1 MQMQLAATQTERD
14 QLRAE
19 VESLNQQMSNRE
31 MVMQEEPGDVAA
43 LHQSLVEEQQMSRLL
58 QEELEVARSEKDA
71 AIATL
76 QKRMVAAEE
85 RFTALQSDME
95 AKSGQPNP
103 LERHVEELESMLA
116 AMQAERDALLSEN
129 TFLQQADVQR
139 ISAIADLREAIEEQN
154 CSRQLLQEELERA
167 KNERDMFVTSLQI
180 PPMPVS
186 RFSVTTDD
194 MDMLESTQ
202 YVSND
207 LTCLSTDRS
216 SVLSTDRTALGMD
229 GSMETSG
236 NAGSDYSTSAARRS
250 RMSSHSEVHVP
261 GASHRSEHR
270 SCHEDVDDESF

>member
-1 MQMQLAATQTERD
+1 MGE
-14 QLRAE
+14 
-19 VESLNQQMSNRE
+19 QQMTRLL
-31 MVMQEEPGDVAA
+31 QEELEVARSEKDAAIVTLQKRMVAAEERFTSLQSDMEARQEELGDVAA

-85 RFTALQSDME
+85 RFTALQSDIE

-167 KNERDMFVTSLQI
+167 KNERDMIVTSLQI

-236 NAGSDYSTSAARRS
+236 MQVPTTPRPLHA
-250 RMSSHSEVHVP
+250 EV
-261 GASHRSEHR
+261 E
-270 SCHEDVDDESF
+270 